1 MFAYELS
8 DCGFQSRCSHLKFRY
23 CACVEQGV
31 LEIQAT
37 IECENTLKRVHDM
50 IGTYRQ
56 NHMLLTHSC
65 NTCYL
70 LRNLCFFFF
79 WDIMQQYHKKIV
91 YILVALLVVV
101 NFFQFYLTIG
111 LSF

>member
-8 DCGFQSRCSHLKFRY
+8 GCGFQSHCNR
-23 CACVEQGV
+23 ACVEQGV

-37 IECENTLKRVHDM
+37 IECENTLKRVRDM
-50 IGTYRQ
+50 IRTYRQ
-56 NHMLLTHSC
+56 NHMLLIHSF

-79 WDIMQQYHKKIV
+79 WDIMQQYHKKVV
-91 YILVALLVVV
+91 YILVTLLVVA
-101 NFFQFYLTIG
+101 NFFSV
-111 LSF
+111 LSCHWFVILI